1 MFTDINSNDYI
12 RKFELQHSEF
22 LRDVL
27 WPEIEFQLRD
37 VGSNKDIIIYKIN
50 SPGIK
55 EEISMDEFIYYM
67 HYDVVVCIR
76 QKWEDHKISEKCNED
91 KLNGPRDSWG
101 NRSRKYYPPDNILLE
116 VQESK
121 QKIQQNNETIR
132 RFEGLFTSIQ
142 SIRNAV
148 ENMKILLTY
157 EPSEEEEEE
166 SEEEEVQEEESDTS
180 NSIKEVSTKRFESP

>member
-12 RKFELQHSEF
+12 LKFELQHSEF

-27 WPEIEFQLRD
+27 WPEIEFQVRD
-37 VGSNKDIIIYKIN
+37 VGSNKNIIIYKIN

-55 EEISMDEFIYYM
+55 EEITMDEFIYYM
-67 HYDVVVCIR
+67 HYDVAECL
-76 QKWEDHKISEKCNED
+76 QQDKEDLQISRKSINFKRVSESRVR
-91 KLNGPRDSWG
+91 RDSVQG
-101 NRSRKYYPPDNILLE
+101 TRLANE
-116 VQESK
+116 FQESS
-121 QKIQQNNETIR
+121 QKIYQNGETIV
-132 RFEGLFTSIQ
+132 RFEELFGSIQ

>member
-12 RKFELQHSEF
+12 LKFELQHSEF
-22 LRDVL
+22 MRDVL

-37 VGSNKDIIIYKIN
+37 KGSNKDIIIYKIN

-55 EEISMDEFIYYM
+55 EEITMDEFIYYM
-67 HYDVVVCIR
+67 HYDVVECL
-76 QKWEDHKISEKCNED
+76 QQDKEDLQI
-91 KLNGPRDSWG
+91 
-101 NRSRKYYPPDNILLE
+101 SRKSINIKRDLSYE
-116 VQESK
+116 QGRNDGEHRHTYDTRRANEFQESS
-121 QKIQQNNETIR
+121 QKIYQNQGTIV
-132 RFEGLFTSIQ
+132 RFEELFGSIQ

-166 SEEEEVQEEESDTS
+166 SEVQEEESDTS
-180 NSIKEVSTKRFESP
+180 NIIQEVSTKRFESP

>member
-12 RKFELQHSEF
+12 LKFELQHSEF
-22 LRDVL
+22 MRDVL

-37 VGSNKDIIIYKIN
+37 KGSNKDIIIYKIN

-67 HYDVVVCIR
+67 HYDVVECLQQDKEDLQISRKSINIKRDLSYEQGRNDGEHR
-76 QKWEDHKISEKCNED
+76 QKI
-91 KLNGPRDSWG
+91 
-101 NRSRKYYPPDNILLE
+101 Y
-116 VQESK
+116 
-121 QKIQQNNETIR
+121 QNQGTIV
-132 RFEGLFTSIQ
+132 RFEELFGSIQ

-180 NSIKEVSTKRFESP
+180 NSIKEVSTKRFEIP